1 MVIDEW
7 SPFLP
12 TRVDPKISILSE
24 GGKEEEE
31 DEEEVDQ
38 MLGGE
43 WLDCSALFCLLC
55 RCCFH
60 RMNESGFC
68 LMPLYIYT
76 SVAKCAPE
84 MEGAYAT
91 GWHFC
96 CC

>member
-24 GGKEEEE
+24 GGKDEDE

-43 WLDCSALFCLLC
+43 WLDCSALFFLLC
-55 RCCFH
+55 HCCFH
-60 RMNESGFC
+60 HMNESGFC
-68 LMPLYIYT
+68 LRPIYIYI
-76 SVAKCAPE
+76 
-84 MEGAYAT
+84 
-91 GWHFC
+91 HQC
-96 CC
+96 C

>member
-1 MVIDEW
+1 MFQIREAAQALLLAELRRIGAGGRKVVIDEW

-43 WLDCSALFCLLC
+43 YHDNLLC
-55 RCCFH
+55 LSFVVYN
-60 RMNESGFC
+60 RMM
-68 LMPLYIYT
+68 LTKLP
-76 SVAKCAPE
+76 V
-84 MEGAYAT
+84 
-91 GWHFC
+91 
-96 CC
+96 

>member
-43 WLDCSALFCLLC
+43 WLDCSALFFLLC
-55 RCCFH
+55 HWKNLFFLLL
-60 RMNESGFC
+60 S
-68 LMPLYIYT
+68 LLLPLH
-76 SVAKCAPE
+76 E
-84 MEGAYAT
+84 
-91 GWHFC
+91 
-96 CC
+96 